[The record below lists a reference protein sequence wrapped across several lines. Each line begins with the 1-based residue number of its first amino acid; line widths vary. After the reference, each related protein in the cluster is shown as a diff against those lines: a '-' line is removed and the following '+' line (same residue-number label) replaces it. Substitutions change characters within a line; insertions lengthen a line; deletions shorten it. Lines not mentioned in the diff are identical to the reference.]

1 MADRFDNEE
10 ETIREYT
17 EDKQKLLVSV
27 LLSSE
32 DIFTRCV
39 NIINP
44 KYFVNKLRPAVRYMV
59 KHAEEF
65 RVLPKLEQVN
75 AETGMDF
82 YNIGDI
88 SPNHQDSFLSE
99 IEEFC
104 KNRAIADAVTS
115 AVDLIEK
122 GNYGE
127 VEKRVREAILVSL
140 QSDLGTAYFDDP
152 RTRLNKIKDKNGQVT
167 TGWQTVDNKL
177 YGGINRGEITI
188 WCAGSGVGKSLFL
201 QNMSLNMVKQ
211 GMNAVYITLELSEE
225 LTSMRMDSMLTD
237 IGTKDIF
244 RNLDTVELKVKA
256 AQRKSGL
263 LHVRQLPQG
272 STVNDIKAYLKNY
285 EIETQ
290 KRCDVLIVDY
300 LDLLYPNNKKVN
312 PSDLF
317 IKDKFVAEELRGLAV
332 ERNMVCV
339 TASQLNR
346 SATQEQEHDHSMI
359 AGGISKIQT
368 ADNVISIFA
377 SAAMKE
383 RGQYQVQFLKTRSSS
398 GVGSKVYL
406 GFDQNTLKIFDLD
419 EDQQNMLQAGG
430 AGADV
435 FNDLRR
441 KNAAPAG
448 APVSNADTPAASRP
462 QVDISKNLSQLSS
475 LTSLIR
481 R

>member
-1 MADRFDNEE
+1 MADRFGNEE
-10 ETIREYT
+10 KETVTDYN
-17 EDKQKLLVSV
+17 EDKQKLLINV

-44 KYFVNKLRPAVRYMV
+44 KYFVAKLRPAVRYMV
-59 KHAEEF
+59 KHAEEY
-65 RVLPKLEQVN
+65 RVLPKIEQVN
-75 AETGMDF
+75 AETGLDF
-82 YNIGDI
+82 AHIGDI
-88 SPNHQDSFLSE
+88 SPGHQDAFLDE
-99 IEEFC
+99 IEGFC
-104 KNRAIADAVTS
+104 KNRALADAVLSS
-115 AVDLIEK
+115 ADLIDK

-127 VEKRVREAILVSL
+127 VEKLVREAILVSL
-140 QSDLGTAYFDDP
+140 QSDLGTDYFDDP
-152 RTRLNKIKDKNGQVT
+152 RARLLKIKDKNGQCT
-167 TGWQTVDNKL
+167 TGWKSVDDKL

-211 GMNAVYITLELSEE
+211 GLNVVYITLELSEE
-225 LTSMRMDSMLTD
+225 LTSMRMDSMLTEV
-237 IGTKDIF
+237 GSKEIF

-290 KRCDVLIVDY
+290 KRCDVIVVDY
-300 LDLLYPNNKKVN
+300 LDLLYPNNKKIN

-317 IKDKFVAEELRGLAV
+317 IKDKFVTEELRGLAV

-359 AGGISKIQT
+359 SGGISKIQT

-383 RGQYQVQFLKTRSSS
+383 RGQYQIQFLKTRSSS

-419 EDQQNMLQAGG
+419 EEQQSMLQGGG

-441 KNAAPAG
+441 KNLNPPPKG
-448 APVSNADTPAASRP
+448 MSDTPVAARP
-462 QVDISKNLSQLSS
+462 SVDISKSLGQLST
-475 LTSLIR
+475 LTGLIR